1 MQKSELIKRIREIE
15 AELKKEKKSYN
26 LELIQE
32 LANSR
37 AGIPGNLLKQYDRLK
52 KKLANPLVIL
62 KDSVCQGCHMTSSL
76 GMAIIAKAHRG
87 IYICEHCGRLLYVD
101 LDQTDTED

>member
-1 MQKSELIKRIREIE
+1 MQKSELIKRIRKIE
-15 AELKKEKKSYN
+15 AELKSDASSHN

-32 LANSR
+32 LANTR
-37 AGIPGNLLKQYDRLK
+37 VGIPVNFLKQYDRLK
-52 KKLANPLVIL
+52 KKLQNPLVIL
-62 KDSVCQGCHMTSSL
+62 KDGVCQGCFMASSL

-101 LDQTDTED
+101 LDEAKAES